1 MVSYVSIFRAVADF
15 QGAARQGQ
23 QLGKAF
29 RDARR
34 EAELAGRAGTAMGG
48 SFQRGARAAAMVAD
62 RTGRALTLGI
72 SVPVVALGGLAIHT
86 FATFERAIVSAGSK
100 SSATAAQLDEMKKVA
115 IDVGLKTRYS
125 AVQAAN
131 AMDNLAAAG
140 FNAKDAM
147 ATLPAV
153 TDAAQASNEDLAL
166 TADTVARTMN
176 AWGIP
181 VSKAGH
187 VADVLSTA
195 ANTTALTMNGLAD
208 AIGQAG
214 EVGPRFNQSLED
226 VIATIGRLVDMG
238 VPAASAG
245 TAVRQALTS
254 LSAPNSARAARM
266 MDSLGIATRDANSQM
281 LPLPKLIKNVRE
293 GLSASNPAMA
303 QYRKLIGMTDDQLK
317 DWAKS
322 QHITFASAVQLRSA
336 ISKGGT
342 AFADYATRIMF
353 GVEGAKAFSLA
364 MSDNHPLL
372 IDVNTETD
380 KMRRLTDGLTISL
393 GSRGAAQ
400 AFIQAHTAAGQFK
413 ATSADAVTAIS
424 ALEVA
429 SNGVSKAIG
438 AAFQQTTAQ
447 KIDNL
452 KSSVETLAIVLVQD
466 LKPDVDGVVGSLN
479 SFVQGFTGFAQAH
492 STLTKVG
499 LGFVAIAAAAGPALF
514 VVGQLITAFLTVSG
528 AATRVAGAARNGAIM
543 LQLYAEQAQK
553 GTGRI
558 GSFSRGLGA
567 AASFMTGPWGIAIGI
582 GITVLGAWALK
593 QKEASDKAKA
603 FMQTLTFVNGALDE
617 NSRSLF
623 AHQLANDGVF
633 KSVLQAGISEKA
645 FTDAL
650 VSGGPARQAMI
661 DQLMAIAK
669 QHTGVKILAHGTAP
683 ELDSVGKA
691 ALAAADALR
700 INGARLDEQAEATR
714 QADNAQGHAASTT
727 DRVTTAT
734 KGMSLAQ
741 WEAKNRVK
749 DMAKVQRDLEIASH
763 DLAVQVDAV
772 VRGFTLLRDGAL
784 DASTADDAFSK
795 SLVEA
800 REGLTKGKDA
810 FSKNTSAGLA
820 NRDLV
825 KNMIRTLNDKATADF
840 KHAYSTSKATTEEGK
855 LSDALKVAQRDL
867 DVGKRKMLESAGG
880 SDVAKKHV
888 RDMQGQYLKTPKELR
903 TDVKTPGIDAAT
915 RKVHNLRVEQEKF
928 KRHIAELDIKFRMA
942 ATKAA
947 VNVFKNMPGSQASG
961 LVGLRPGFAGGGQ
974 IGGSSPNKH
983 ADNIPLMGT
992 AREWMQPVES
1002 VDYYGPQVMSDIQHR
1017 RIPREAVQHLAKGGP
1032 VVRNELDVPG
1042 RLTLPRRRPN
1052 TATVPPATLSFA
1064 ADQARTSV
1072 AAAMRAQVSKINASL
1087 NSGLANTAMVRKALN
1102 AVGQHYAIGM
1112 CLQFVRT
1119 LLGAPGGE
1127 YDAATG
1133 WRDTRYKHPGDH
1145 HPPGGAP
1152 VWWGG
1157 GHGHVAIAVGGN
1169 KIVSTDL
1176 PTMGRVGLVP
1186 LSEPSTRWG
1195 KPYLGW
1201 SGDLNGK
1208 VFQFGP
1214 SRTGSAADSAG
1225 ARSVAHALLQ
1235 IRGWNDQFQALDYVI
1250 QHESGWN
1257 VHARNPSSGAY
1268 GLGQALPGSKMAPFG
1283 ADWRDSPNTQ
1293 LRWMLDYIGSRYGD
1307 PRGAQRFWR
1316 AHHWYDTGGRM
1327 PPGGVAHNGTKRP
1340 ETVLDPK
1347 DSQTFDQLVA
1357 ALSGRGPSMLG
1368 KLLATS
1374 PAMLSRAALVNA
1386 NATSSESTTFNMP
1399 IYYPRDTEVTTLATQ
1414 RQLVRAGRKRFR

>member
-582 GITVLGAWALK
+582 GITILGAWALK

-741 WEAKNRVK
+741 WEAKNHIV
-749 DMAKVQRDLEIASH
+749 DLEKVQRQLDVTSH
-763 DLAVQVDAV
+763 DLALQVADV
-772 VRGFTLLRDGAL
+772 VKNFTLLRDGAL
-784 DASTADDAFSK
+784 DAAGADDEFNK
-795 SLVEA
+795 SLVTA
-800 REGLTKGKDA
+800 KEGLKASKNE

-820 NRDLV
+820 NRALV
-825 KNMIRTLNDKATADF
+825 TDMIKKLNDKATADF

-855 LSDALKVAQRDL
+855 LSDALRVAQRDL
-867 DVGKRKMLESAGG
+867 AEGKKKMLESAGG
-880 SDVAKKHV
+880 SDVAKAHV
-888 RDMQGQYLKTPKELR
+888 KSMQGQYLKTPKELK
-903 TDVKTPGIDAAT
+903 TDILLPGIDAKTKKIIAL
-915 RKVHNLRVEQEKF
+915 RKEQEKF
-928 KRHIAELDIKFRMA
+928 KAHIANLDIKFRMA

-974 IGGSSPNKH
+974 IAGSSPNKR

-992 AREWMQPVES
+992 AREWVQPVDS
-1002 VDYYGPQVMSDIQHR
+1002 VDYYGPGFMSDVQHR
-1017 RIPREAVQHLAKGGP
+1017 RIPREAVQHLATGGP
-1032 VVRNELDVPG
+1032 VVRNELDVVP
-1042 RLTLPRRRPN
+1042 RLFMPRRRPN

-1133 WRDTRYKHPGDH
+1133 WRDTRYKHPGDK

-1214 SRTGSAADSAG
+1214 SRTGSVADSAG

-1268 GLGQALPGSKMAPFG
+1268 GLGQALPASKMAPFG

-1327 PPGGVAHNGTKRP
+1327 PPGGTAHNGTKRP

-1347 DSQTFDQLVA
+1347 DSQTFDQLVS

-1374 PAMLSRAALVNA
+1374 PAMLSRAALVGS

-1399 IYYPRDTEVTTLATQ
+1399 IYYPRDNEVTTLATQ